1 MKFKPLVLG
10 LAVASL
16 VLGAPAAAA
25 GAATPMHVVAKQ
37 TAVGAYAVAMAAG
50 NATRPA
56 RMELVLT
63 AKPRRAGRGQ
73 LGPGVY
79 GEQRRCRLDHEAA
92 QGRCA
97 NGDRTQA
104 AGAVGE
110 LHRLGQRSAGRLG
123 LADGGDRGLTACPGN
138 W

>member
-37 TAVGAYAVAMAAG
+37 TAVGAYAVAMGAG

-63 AKPRRAGRGQ
+63 AKPR
-73 LGPGVY
+73 
-79 GEQRRCRLDHEAA
+79 
-92 QGRCA
+92 
-97 NGDRTQA
+97 QA
-104 AGAVGE
+104 AEVSWDLVCTENSGGVGSTMK
-110 LHRLGQRSAGRLG
+110 QRKVVVPTVIALKPPAPSASCIASASAQ
-123 LADGGDRGLTACPGN
+123 LAASGSLTVAIED
-138 W
+138 